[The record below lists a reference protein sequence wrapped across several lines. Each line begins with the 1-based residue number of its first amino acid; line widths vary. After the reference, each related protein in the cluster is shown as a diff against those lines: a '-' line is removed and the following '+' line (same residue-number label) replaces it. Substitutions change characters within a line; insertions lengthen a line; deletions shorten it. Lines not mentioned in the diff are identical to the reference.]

1 MKKYFMMALAAIS
14 AMTITVSCD
23 SDYEPS
29 GFYSEVNVSNSYVS
43 LSTSGGT
50 ASTEV
55 FAENAWEIQGVPSW
69 LTVSPVSGNAGQTT
83 VNFSAES
90 TIDGRSAT
98 LKLVSGDKTQYINVI
113 QGLSTISDATCAEI
127 IAGPDSKTYRAK
139 GVCTAIA
146 NTDYGNW
153 YLRDD
158 TGEIYIYGTLDSSG
172 KERNFLSLDI
182 EVGDEVTVEGPK
194 TTYNGTVELVNVTVV
209 KISKSL
215 IKVDSLSTSV
225 FPIEGG
231 EIVAYLT
238 NKGNN
243 VSVNIPENAKSW
255 LSISNIQTQ
264 YGCEITFLAQ
274 PNPGGDRST
283 TVVFETQDNS
293 ARIYSSEVT
302 FTQKGAILEVSVADF
317 NAAPLGDTQY
327 RITGVISSINNA
339 SRGRFYVKDW
349 SGETYIYNLA
359 DFEATGAK
367 VGDIVTLVGKRD
379 QYGETIEMTSA
390 TLEKVVPVTPVTI
403 EEFLAKEDN
412 AEVYY
417 MVTGTLTEIAN
428 PTYGNVYISDGTNS
442 LYVYGCYPGYG
453 ATGDDRKNCLE
464 NLGIEVGDELTVIGV
479 KSTYKDVPQVQ
490 NGIYFSHTKAGAGE

>member
-1 MKKYFMMALAAIS
+1 MMALAAIS